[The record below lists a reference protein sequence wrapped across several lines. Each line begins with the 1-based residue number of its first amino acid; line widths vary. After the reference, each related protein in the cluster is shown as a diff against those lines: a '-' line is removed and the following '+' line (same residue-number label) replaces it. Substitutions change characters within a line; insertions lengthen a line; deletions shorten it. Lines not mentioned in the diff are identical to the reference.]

1 MYMFTYMKLK
11 GLKILEF
18 SNGDQCES
26 KIKTAFLQVSD
37 LVMCLL
43 FVHTIYMRDFAPVC
57 VCVGDHRILRH
68 NLRCISQQQVFVAE

>member
-1 MYMFTYMKLK
+1 MKLK
-11 GLKILEF
+11 RLKILEF

-26 KIKTAFLQVSD
+26 KIKTAFLQVSG

-57 VCVGDHRILRH
+57 VWATIVYY
-68 NLRCISQQQVFVAE
+68 V

>member
-1 MYMFTYMKLK
+1 MKLK
-11 GLKILEF
+11 RLKILEF
-18 SNGDQCES
+18 SNGDQYES

-57 VCVGDHRILRH
+57 VCVCVGDHHLLRH

>member
-1 MYMFTYMKLK
+1 MAIYMQSKYPCDFDINLYMFTYIK
-11 GLKILEF
+11 LKILEF

-57 VCVGDHRILRH
+57 VWATIVYY
-68 NLRCISQQQVFVAE
+68 V